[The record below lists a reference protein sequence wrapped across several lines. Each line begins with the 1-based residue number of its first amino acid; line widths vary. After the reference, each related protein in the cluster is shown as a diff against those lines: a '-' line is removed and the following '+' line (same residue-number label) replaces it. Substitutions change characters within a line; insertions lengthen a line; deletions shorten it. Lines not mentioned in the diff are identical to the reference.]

1 MWESNQNT
9 SVENINR
16 LDLHTRNK
24 IQIEL
29 MQIMLPEATE
39 KAEYDWIIEYG
50 EKVSEIIDHNENEE
64 IRRLALD
71 GKIHDSALKLKEKLE
86 QISLN

>member
-1 MWESNQNT
+1 
-9 SVENINR
+9 
-16 LDLHTRNK
+16 
-24 IQIEL
+24 
-29 MQIMLPEATE
+29 
-39 KAEYDWIIEYG
+39 
-50 EKVSEIIDHNENEE
+50 VSEIIDHNENEE